1 MFGPAINP
9 KRVFSA
15 PIALRRSDGQ
25 NACLNNVYR
34 DAIVGHS
41 PKSMDIHYIVTTYET
56 LTNAMDQYT
65 NWQDSKIFSAN
76 IDQTVDQKAS
86 KSYESVK

>member
-1 MFGPAINP
+1 ML
-9 KRVFSA
+9 ST
-15 PIALRRSDGQ
+15 PIALRHSDGQ
-25 NACLNNVYR
+25 SACLNRVYR
-34 DAIVGHS
+34 NAILGHS
-41 PKSMDIHYIVTTYET
+41 PKGMDIHYIDTTDET

-65 NWQDSKIFSAN
+65 SWLDSKIFSAN